1 MLDRAESTH
10 LYAEW
15 NEALDIQNM
24 PRATRPSGGAV
35 LWVALAA
42 CMGVGP
48 LVLYAFTALSPLVT
62 DDLGLT
68 PTQYGAVSTIAF
80 ATAAGTA
87 LMLGGRT
94 AGIPAGTLM
103 IAVSLGAAVGI
114 LLLAM
119 ATSYVAVVAAAVVA
133 GAAQAL
139 SNPATNRLVAGL
151 APERQ
156 GALIGWKQSGV
167 QMSQLAAGLLVPSLA
182 VLAGWRAAVVCC
194 LVVAS
199 IGVVSAYRVRRIGG
213 NRPSVH
219 ELGTGAISVPVL
231 TAYTFFMGFGL
242 QATNA
247 YTPLF
252 AHQRLGFG
260 VRTAGLT
267 AAVIGV
273 VGLASR
279 IWWGRRSDRKEPTAS
294 TFTALAL
301 GAAAG
306 VALMLSAIWTGGWA
320 VWLGAGVFGA
330 AALASNS
337 VTMSALVRCVPPAR
351 LGAATGLLVT
361 GLYLGFASGPLAFGL
376 VLDHALSFA
385 LAWLIPLA
393 AFAVAAVLGCLTGQS
408 RTQLKGAPC

>member
-1 MLDRAESTH
+1 ML
-10 LYAEW
+10 L
-15 NEALDIQNM
+15 
-24 PRATRPSGGAV
+24 
-35 LWVALAA
+35 VALAA

-62 DDLGLT
+62 ADLGLT

-87 LMLGGRT
+87 LLLGGRI
-94 AGIPAGTLM
+94 AEIAAGTLM
-103 IAVSLGAAVGI
+103 VAVSLGAAAGI
-114 LLLAM
+114 LLLAV
-119 ATSYVAVVAAAVVA
+119 ATSYIAVVAAAVVA

-151 APERQ
+151 APDRR

-182 VLAGWRAAVVCC
+182 VLAGWRAAVACC
-194 LVVAS
+194 LVVAL
-199 IGVVSAYRVRRIGG
+199 IGMVSAYRVRRFTGG
-213 NRPSVH
+213 RASVP
-219 ELGTGAISVPVL
+219 EQGTGSISVPVL
-231 TAYTFFMGFGL
+231 TAYTSFMAFGL

-273 VGLASR
+273 VGLVSR
-279 IWWGRRSDRKEPTAS
+279 IWWGRRSDRQEPVPA
-294 TFTALAL
+294 TFTVLAL

-306 VALMLSAIWTGGWA
+306 VALVLSAMWSGGWA
-320 VWLGAGVFGA
+320 VWLGAAVFGA

-337 VTMSALVRCVPPAR
+337 VTMSALVRSVPTAR

-361 GLYLGFASGPLAFGL
+361 GLYLGFASGPLVFGL
-376 VLDHALSFA
+376 ALDHALSFE

-393 AFAVAAVLGCLTGQS
+393 AFAVAAVLGCRTGQS
-408 RTQLKGAPC
+408 QQLKGAPC

>member
-1 MLDRAESTH
+1 MGFQKLSEGVEPLD
-10 LYAEW
+10 
-15 NEALDIQNM
+15 D
-24 PRATRPSGGAV
+24 GGVV

-62 DDLGLT
+62 GDLGLT

-80 ATAAGTA
+80 AAAAVTA
-87 LMLGGRT
+87 LLLGRRT
-94 AGIPAGTLM
+94 SRVESGTLM
-103 IAVSLGAAVGI
+103 IAVSVGAAVGI
-114 LLLAM
+114 LLLAV
-119 ATSYVAVVAAAVVA
+119 ATTYAVVVAAAVVA

-151 APERQ
+151 TPDRR

-167 QMSQLAAGLLVPSLA
+167 QMSQLAAGLLAPSLA
-182 VLAGWRAAVVCC
+182 VLAGWRVAVACC
-194 LVVAS
+194 LLVAV
-199 IGVVSAYRVRRIGG
+199 IGVLSARRVRSAAEVGMSGPER
-213 NRPSVH
+213 SA
-219 ELGTGAISVPVL
+219 GTVSVPML
-231 TAYTFFMGFGL
+231 TVYTFFMGFGL

-273 VGLASR
+273 VGLVSR
-279 IWWGRRSDRKEPTAS
+279 IWWGRRSDRQELASS
-294 TFTALAL
+294 TFTVLAL

-306 VALMLSAIWTGGWA
+306 VALVVSAVRLGGWA
-320 VWLGAGVFGA
+320 VWAGAGVFGA
-330 AALASNS
+330 SALASNS
-337 VTMSALVRCVPPAR
+337 VMMSALVRSVPRAR
-351 LGAATGLLVT
+351 LGAATALLVT
-361 GLYLGFASGPLAFGL
+361 GLYLGFATGPLTFGL
-376 VLDHALSFA
+376 ALDRALSFE

-408 RTQLKGAPC
+408 RPQLKGTSC